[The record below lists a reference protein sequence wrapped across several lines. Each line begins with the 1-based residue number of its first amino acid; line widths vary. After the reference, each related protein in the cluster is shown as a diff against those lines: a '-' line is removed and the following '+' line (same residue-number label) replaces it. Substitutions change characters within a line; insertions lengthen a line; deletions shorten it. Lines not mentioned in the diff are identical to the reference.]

1 VAIKVVLVDSPSWP
15 VCCHCKTAF
24 EKLAKTGPKETHDP
38 ILKSKCAWSDP
49 SGMYI
54 HAEHVGLYTLVP
66 PNNSA
71 IITDLP
77 VHLPYLVQASFASF
91 LVILLCLP
99 QPLL

>member
-1 VAIKVVLVDSPSWP
+1 MAIEVVLVDTSSWP
-15 VCCHCKTAF
+15 VCCHCKTAL
-24 EKLAKTGPKETHDP
+24 EKLAKTGPKETRDP
-38 ILKSKCAWSDP
+38 ILKSKYAWSDP

-54 HAEHVGLYTLVP
+54 HAEYVDLYTLFP

-77 VHLPYLVQASFASF
+77 VHIACFVKASFASF
-91 LVILLCLP
+91 LVFLLCLP